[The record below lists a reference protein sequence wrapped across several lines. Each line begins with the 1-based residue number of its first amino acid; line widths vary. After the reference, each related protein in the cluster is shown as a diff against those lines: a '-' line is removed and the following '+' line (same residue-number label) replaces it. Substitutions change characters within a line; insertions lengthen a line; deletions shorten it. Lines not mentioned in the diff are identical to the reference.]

1 MNDPG
6 NTGVQ
11 APETP
16 HAGQGRERPYHGLR
30 VIDLTTTLAG
40 PYCTRL
46 LADLGADV
54 VKIEAP
60 DGDMQR
66 SRPPQRN
73 GASTM
78 FGQLNAGKRSVVLD
92 LKREDGVRALLGLVR
107 RADLLVENFRPGV
120 MQRLGL
126 GYERLAGLN
135 PRLIY
140 CAISGYGQTG
150 PAARRPAYA
159 PVVHAASGYDL
170 AHLAYQKGRS
180 RPDWCGIFT
189 ADIVAGVYA
198 FGAIGAALH
207 QRGRSGRG
215 QCIDV
220 SMLETM
226 LALLVNEVQDA
237 QFDEPLLRKPLYG
250 PLRTADGY
258 VMAAAASDKT
268 FRDLSAAAGRPEL
281 VDDPRFNAYLPRR
294 EHWDAYLAEIEKWSA
309 GLSTAACLEAL
320 ERFGVPA
327 SPYRTVAQA
336 LADPQLAHRGA
347 LASVQDRAGGF
358 QVVNPPFRMS
368 DAEIGVGPWSPDLG
382 QHTAEVLGGL
392 QGPEEN
398 RH

>member
-1 MNDPG
+1 MPG
-6 NTGVQ
+6 
-11 APETP
+11 
-16 HAGQGRERPYHGLR
+16 PYDGLR
-30 VIDLTTTLAG
+30 VLDLTTTLAG

-54 VKIEAP
+54 VKIESP

-66 SRPPQRN
+66 SRPPLRD

-92 LKREDGVRALLGLVR
+92 LKQEEGRRALLGLAE
-107 RADLLVENFRPGV
+107 RADVLVENFRPGV
-120 MQRLGL
+120 MRRLAL
-126 GYERLAGLN
+126 DYERLAGLN

-150 PAARRPAYA
+150 PASGRPAYA

-170 AHLAYQKGRS
+170 AHLAYQAGRD

-189 ADIVAGVYA
+189 ADIVAGVQA

-215 QCIDV
+215 QMIDV

-226 LALLVNEVQDA
+226 LSLLVNEVQDA

-250 PLRTADGY
+250 PLKTADGY
-258 VMAAAASDKT
+258 LMAAAASDKT

-281 VDDPRFNAYLPRR
+281 VDDPRFSSYLPRR
-294 EHWDAYLAEIEKWSA
+294 EHWGAYLAEIEQWSRRL
-309 GLSTAACLEAL
+309 GTAACLETL

-336 LADPQLAHRGA
+336 LEDPQLAHRGA
-347 LASVQDRAGGF
+347 LARVRDRGGSF
-358 QVVNPPFRMS
+358 KAVNPPFRMS
-368 DAEIGVGPWSPDLG
+368 DAEIGVGAWSPDLG
-382 QHTAEVLGGL
+382 QHTAEVLAGL
-392 QGPEEN
+392 AEKRG
-398 RH
+398 